1 MAKYIKRPVE
11 VEAVRWDRKNASE
24 IKAFCGDDV
33 EFFYGFNSY
42 LPRIKTLEGNMNVSE
57 GDYIIKGVAGEFY
70 PCKPDIF
77 HKTYQESMTNK
88 ERVALLNDL
97 YIAEC
102 GMDDNETFY
111 IHLLPR
117 EHEKN
122 TLQRIG
128 ALPEVIEENVK
139 IDEESTAEYIDL
151 VPIIETLKELELDFN
166 LEEEEFLL
174 QENKFFVSFTI
185 SGVTDTVNGNGVIFY
200 HKKLT
205 EMKFEDIGYI
215 HRFIAGR
222 NCVNEQDVIL
232 TNIIEM
238 GGKDD
243 ETI

>member
-33 EFFYGFNSY
+33 EFFYGFSSY
-42 LPRIKTLEGNMNVSE
+42 LPRIKTLEGNMNVSD

-88 ERVALLNDL
+88 ERVAHMNNL
-97 YIAEC
+97 YITEC
-102 GMDDNETFY
+102 GMDEEENFY

-128 ALPEVIEENVK
+128 ALPGVIKENIK

-151 VPIIETLKELELDFN
+151 VPIINSLNNLKMLFN
-166 LEEEEFLL
+166 LEEEEFVL
-174 QENKFFVSFTI
+174 QENKFFIAFTVSNN
-185 SGVTDTVNGNGVIFY
+185 VNGNGIMFY
-200 HKKLT
+200 HKKLS
-205 EMKFEDIGYI
+205 EMKNEDIKYI
-215 HRFIAGR
+215 QGFIAKR
-222 NCVNEQDVIL
+222 NKLDEQDVIL

-238 GGKDD
+238 GVNDD